1 MALKHAVLAALST
14 EPGSGYELSKRFDAS
29 VANFWP
35 ASAQQIY
42 RELDRLEGEG
52 LVRAR
57 TVHQQK
63 RPDKRVFRITP
74 AGTDELSGFIRSAT
88 RPTVIRDDLLVKIAS
103 LNRDNA
109 GEVVAAVRE
118 RAAASSEKLAMYEH
132 LREALLGAA
141 TEQEFLADGPDRPD
155 FGGYL
160 ALKRGIA
167 FEKGNL
173 RWSREVLSILGE
185 SRRRP

>member
-74 AGTDELSGFIRSAT
+74 AGTDE
-88 RPTVIRDDLLVKIAS
+88 
-103 LNRDNA
+103 
-109 GEVVAAVRE
+109 
-118 RAAASSEKLAMYEH
+118 AAALKL
-132 LREALLGAA
+132 LFRGVKPL
-141 TEQEFLADGPDRPD
+141 
-155 FGGYL
+155 FGV
-160 ALKRGIA
+160 I
-167 FEKGNL
+167 
-173 RWSREVLSILGE
+173 V
-185 SRRRP
+185 